1 MSEKQTNA
9 EKKAVAALELLGAEI
24 VWLGGVD
31 SVYVTKVRI
40 TDADLKHF
48 KGLTSLKKLKL
59 NPVFYSMNLYL
70 LLFQRV
76 TATQVP
82 CGTRR
87 QVFVKHRVSC
97 LG

>member
-1 MSEKQTNA
+1 MGTGCFFRRICELRSRFS
-9 EKKAVAALELLGAEI
+9 AAPL
-24 VWLGGVD
+24 
-31 SVYVTKVRI
+31 
-40 TDADLKHF
+40 
-48 KGLTSLKKLKL
+48 
-59 NPVFYSMNLYL
+59 PVFYSMNLYL

>member
-1 MSEKQTNA
+1 MKIEEWN
-9 EKKAVAALELLGAEI
+9 I
-24 VWLGGVD
+24 
-31 SVYVTKVRI
+31 
-40 TDADLKHF
+40 ADVK
-48 KGLTSLKKLKL
+48 
-59 NPVFYSMNLYL
+59 PVFYSMNLYL